1 MPSIIKLSKFW
12 KTNQKP
18 SGNEKSLLMTKYRAS
33 ARGRGQILHN
43 PVLPVD
49 NLFPFLG
56 PVNMLIPKKRLA
68 KEEFP
73 STKVKVLP

>member
-18 SGNEKSLLMTKYRAS
+18 GGNEKSLLMTKYRAS

-56 PVNMLIPKKRLA
+56 PSEHANTQEKIGQGRIPKY
-68 KEEFP
+68 
-73 STKVKVLP
+73 